1 MDLAVYTVMS
11 GLRGPDITTE
21 GLLVVKREIT
31 ARLRHV
37 AGVEET
43 PLLLC
48 CSKPLDEKGLEA
60 VKGALSRTSEWVES
74 LLLTKPEAGE
84 VIAYAVL
91 HYLDHTSDAV
101 AFSAHHDVW
110 GGLASKVIEAIS
122 RCTRKIRLEMVTNDE
137 PGRNSR

>member
-1 MDLAVYTVMS
+1 MDLTVYSVMS

-21 GLLVVKREIT
+21 ALLVVKREIT

-48 CSKPLDEKGLEA
+48 CSKPLDKEALAA
-60 VKGALSRTSEWVES
+60 VKDALNRTCEWVED
-74 LLLTKPEAGE
+74 LLFFEPKTGE
-84 VIAYAVL
+84 VVADAVL

-101 AFSAHHDVW
+101 ATSGHHDVW
-110 GGLASKVIEAIS
+110 GGLVHEVTRAIS
-122 RCTRKIRLEMVTNDE
+122 RCKGIIRLAIAKA
-137 PGRNSR
+137 GGQ

>member
-48 CSKPLDEKGLEA
+48 CSKPLNEEGLEA
-60 VKGALSRTSEWVES
+60 VKDALNRTCDWVEN
-74 LLLTKPEAGE
+74 LLLTEPETGE
-84 VIAYAVL
+84 VVAYAVL

-110 GGLASKVIEAIS
+110 GGLANKV
-122 RCTRKIRLEMVTNDE
+122 TREIFRSTGKIRMAMVKS
-137 PGRNSR
+137 GVSR

>member
-1 MDLAVYTVMS
+1 MDLAVYSVMS

-48 CSKPLDEKGLEA
+48 CSKPLDEEALAA
-60 VKGALSRTSEWVES
+60 VKGALSRTSEWAER
-74 LLLTKPEAGE
+74 LLLTQREAGE

-110 GGLASKVIEAIS
+110 GGLVHKVTREIF
-122 RCTRKIRLEMVTNDE
+122 RCTGKIRMAMVK
-137 PGRNSR
+137 SRVSR